1 MIMKNVLYITAAIFL
16 TGWGIGFFLLGAGA
30 LIHSLAVFAL
40 IFYLQA
46 VIKTPKH
53 KHQG

>member
-1 MIMKNVLYITAAIFL
+1 MMMKNVLYITAALFL
-16 TGWGIGFFLLGAGA
+16 TGWGIGFFILRAGP

-46 VIKTPKH
+46 VIKTPKP
-53 KHQG
+53 KHQ